1 MANVYKHGSYGE
13 LGASVAQ
20 SAIQS
25 GTVAVYI
32 GAAPINLIQ
41 GWKDANLVNTPV
53 KLNNFT
59 DSQRKMG
66 FVEDWKN
73 FTLCEAMAAH
83 FDNGVQNIGPI
94 YAINV
99 LNPDLHKKTQATNAD
114 VTFENNRAE
123 IKTNTA
129 ILDTFSIEGFVK
141 DKDFTIDYDFSRE
154 VVIINSL
161 KDTLKDTKTV
171 AFYEIDTTKINKD
184 LIIGGVTAEGVY
196 SGLGAI
202 QKLYGQENQVAN
214 IIGVPGYSEVPEV
227 YAKVINAAEQ
237 INGHWEAFVFADLPI
252 KNSEGAAVDTFTK
265 VRAWR
270 DENGYDAERS
280 EIYWPMYQDLRT
292 KRVFHL
298 STLNIVAA
306 MITDYSHNSV
316 PFESASNKELPSGK
330 LYFGEDSKNEGF
342 DQVTATA
349 ELNAYGIST
358 AVYWGG
364 NWVTWGGHTA
374 KYKFGKDI
382 DVRAIDSHY
391 IRMLYHCINGF
402 QRRNGHLIDKP
413 FSRQLKDSILNSEQ
427 DIIDG
432 YIAVGALLKGSRII
446 FLEESNSE
454 SDMIN
459 GDWVFDIPVTVTP
472 RAKSLTGKVY
482 YTDEGLK
489 SLVEEV

>member
-1 MANVYKHGSYGE
+1 
-13 LGASVAQ
+13 
-20 SAIQS
+20 
-25 GTVAVYI
+25 
-32 GAAPINLIQ
+32 
-41 GWKDANLVNTPV
+41 
-53 KLNNFT
+53 
-59 DSQRKMG
+59 
-66 FVEDWKN
+66 
-73 FTLCEAMAAH
+73 
-83 FDNGVQNIGPI
+83 
-94 YAINV
+94 
-99 LNPDLHKKTQATNAD
+99 
-114 VTFENNRAE
+114 
-123 IKTNTA
+123 
-129 ILDTFSIEGFVK
+129 
-141 DKDFTIDYDFSRE
+141 
-154 VVIINSL
+154 
-161 KDTLKDTKTV
+161 
-171 AFYEIDTTKINKD
+171 
-184 LIIGGVTAEGVY
+184 
-196 SGLGAI
+196 
-202 QKLYGQENQVAN
+202 
-214 IIGVPGYSEVPEV
+214 
-227 YAKVINAAEQ
+227 
-237 INGHWEAFVFADLPI
+237 
-252 KNSEGAAVDTFTK
+252 
-265 VRAWR
+265 
-270 DENGYDAERS
+270 
-280 EIYWPMYQDLRT
+280 MYQDLRT

-391 IRMLYHCINGF
+391 IRMFYHCINGF
-402 QRRNGHLIDKP
+402 QRRNGHLIDKT